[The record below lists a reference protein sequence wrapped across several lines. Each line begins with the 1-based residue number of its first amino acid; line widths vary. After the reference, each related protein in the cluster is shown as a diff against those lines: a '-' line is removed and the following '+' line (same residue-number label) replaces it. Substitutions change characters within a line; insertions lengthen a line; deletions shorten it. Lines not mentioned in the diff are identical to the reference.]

1 MTELAMFQAYWWLI
15 IAVLGAALVFM
26 LFVQGGQSML
36 YCKNDETSR
45 QLMVN
50 SLGRKWELTFTTLVV
65 FGGAFFASF
74 PLFYSTSFGGAYWL
88 WLAILVSFVL
98 QSVSYEYRRKRGN
111 IYGTRTYDTFLLIN
125 GFFGCL
131 LLGVAVASM
140 FFGADFEVVRGNIL
154 DAGSPV
160 ISRWAPSRGLELMT
174 DWRCL
179 LLGITVFFLARTLA
193 ALYFKNNIKVG
204 NDFTSTMS
212 RKVLINGAIFT
223 PLFVFFTIVLLLQS
237 GLKADMNGVINR
249 VDYLYFSNFMEM
261 WWWGV
266 IFASGVVLV
275 LAGIIMGAFTS
286 SCKGIWPAGVGT
298 ALVVIALFAVAGYNG
313 TCYLP
318 SNSCPQSSLTI
329 ANSSSSLYTLRTMS
343 YVSIAVP
350 FVLAYIIYVWRKMNI
365 GGLTKKDIE
374 GDSHQY

>member
-223 PLFVFFTIVLLLQS
+223 PLFVFFAIVLLLQS